1 MIGAEVRRTP
11 ISAANPVTKLA
22 ASLIITVSLV
32 LTVDVV
38 SAATALV
45 LELAVLPW
53 AGLSARTLARVF
65 TPIVISAVLA
75 GLVTALIGID
85 GGRTLVAAGPLT
97 VSEGS
102 ARNGVAIVARV
113 LAVALPGVVLVMGTD
128 PTDLA
133 DALAQRLRLPARF
146 VLGALAGLRLV
157 GVLTQEWRSL
167 EMARRARGLGD
178 GTGPVGSARRFIGQA
193 FALLVMAIR
202 RGTRLAMAMEARG
215 FGSPTPRTWARRST
229 FAARDGWL
237 LAGAVTIT
245 AAAVTASVAA
255 STWTFVL
262 G

>member
-1 MIGAEVRRTP
+1 VIGAEVRRTP

-22 ASLIITVSLV
+22 ASLIITVALV

-85 GGRTLVAAGPLT
+85 GGRTL
-97 VSEGS
+97 
-102 ARNGVAIVARV
+102 

-255 STWTFVL
+255 GTWTFVL

>member
-11 ISAANPVTKLA
+11 ISAANPVTKLL
-22 ASLIITVSLV
+22 ASLIITVALV

-53 AGLSARTLARVF
+53 AGLSRRTLVRVF
-65 TPIVISAVLA
+65 TPIVVSAVMA

-85 GGRTLVAAGPLT
+85 GGRTLLAAGPLT
-97 VSEGS
+97 ISEGS
-102 ARNGVAIVARV
+102 ARNGVAIVLRV
-113 LAVALPGVVLVMGTD
+113 LAVALPGVALVVGTD

-146 VLGALAGLRLV
+146 VLGALAGLRLI
-157 GVLTQEWRSL
+157 GVLAQEWRSL

-178 GTGPVGSARRFIGQA
+178 GGGPVAAARRFVGQA

-215 FGSPTPRTWARRST
+215 FGSPTPRTGARRST

-237 LAGAVTIT
+237 LAGAVAIT
-245 AAAVTASVAA
+245 AIAVTSAVAA
-255 STWTFVL
+255 GTWTFVL